1 MAQSVI
7 HQPRVAWDGA
17 RAFVQAA
24 GGTDYDAF
32 AGRVFNELGTELYG
46 ELSES
51 RERMMTALAETGGD
65 RRASDIELGRW
76 RVRLDDLLR
85 TRPELIPVVQGLSA
99 APH

>member
-1 MAQSVI
+1 MTESVI

-24 GGTDYDAF
+24 GGPDYPAF
-32 AGRVFNELGTELYG
+32 AGRVFNELGIELYG

-51 RERMMTALAETGGD
+51 RERLQSALTLTGGD
-65 RRASDIELGRW
+65 RHIGDIELGRW

-85 TRPELIPVVQGLSA
+85 TRPDLIPVVQDLIA
-99 APH
+99 ATR